1 MAQHHLDFLTK
12 QLSLTPQQQQQA
24 STIFSEAASNAKA
37 THDQMRTAHDSLKA
51 AIQKNDSAGIEQAA
65 NTIGNLTTQ
74 MITAHAKAQA
84 AFYQTL
90 TPDQQTK
97 MNELESQHHGM
108 GMMRRH
114 GFGHGGPR
122 RSQRPGGLRPSF
134 FLKIGAPRRR
144 TGQPAFFLVFRRVSC
159 PLIPAL
165 QFAFEPRPARK
176 RLFTRTL
183 QTLVG
188 LFTPANSKSD

>member
-1 MAQHHLDFLTK
+1 MRTTLLKVTTAVLALASVFAMAQHGNPPDPGKMAQRHLDFLTK

-37 THDQMRTAHDSLKA
+37 THDQMRAAHDSLKA

-74 MITAHAKAQA
+74 MITSHAKAQA

-90 TPDQQTK
+90 TPDQQAK
-97 MNELESQHHGM
+97 MNELESHHHGM

-114 GFGHGGPR
+114 GFVHGGPGGA
-122 RSQRPGGLRPSF
+122 SGPGGPPP
-134 FLKIGAPRRR
+134 GAS
-144 TGQPAFFLVFRRVSC
+144 L
-159 PLIPAL
+159 
-165 QFAFEPRPARK
+165 
-176 RLFTRTL
+176 
-183 QTLVG
+183 
-188 LFTPANSKSD
+188 

>member
-1 MAQHHLDFLTK
+1 MRTPLLKVTTAVLALASVFAMAQHGNPPDPGKMAQRHLDFLTK

-24 STIFSEAASNAKA
+24 STIFSEAANNAKV

-74 MITAHAKAQA
+74 MITSHAKAQA

-97 MNELESQHHGM
+97 MNDLESKHHGM
-108 GMMRRH
+108 GMHGR
-114 GFGHGGPR
+114 GFGHGGPGGPP
-122 RSQRPGGLRPSF
+122 PGASF
-134 FLKIGAPRRR
+134 
-144 TGQPAFFLVFRRVSC
+144 
-159 PLIPAL
+159 
-165 QFAFEPRPARK
+165 
-176 RLFTRTL
+176 
-183 QTLVG
+183 
-188 LFTPANSKSD
+188 

>member
-1 MAQHHLDFLTK
+1 MNFLTK

-24 STIFSEAASNAKA
+24 STIFSEAANNAKA
-37 THDQMRTAHDSLKA
+37 THDQMRTAHDGLKA

-97 MNELESQHHGM
+97 MNELESRHHGM
-108 GMMRRH
+108 GMAWARFRARWS
-114 GFGHGGPR
+114 R
-122 RSQRPGGLRPSF
+122 RS
-134 FLKIGAPRRR
+134 APRR
-144 TGQPAFFLVFRRVSC
+144 FFLRLARRDRGQDGLKVFPGFFTGVLSFNCFAR
-159 PLIPAL
+159 LAL
-165 QFAFEPRPARK
+165 RP
-176 RLFTRTL
+176 
-183 QTLVG
+183 
-188 LFTPANSKSD
+188 

>member
-1 MAQHHLDFLTK
+1 MRTTLLKVTTAVLALASVFAMAQHGNPPDPAKMAQRHLDFLAK
-12 QLSLTPQQQQQA
+12 QLSLTTQQQQQA

-97 MNELESQHHGM
+97 MNQLESQHGM
-108 GMMRRH
+108 GMHHH
-114 GFGHGGPR
+114 GFGHGGPDGPP
-122 RSQRPGGLRPSF
+122 PGASF
-134 FLKIGAPRRR
+134 
-144 TGQPAFFLVFRRVSC
+144 
-159 PLIPAL
+159 
-165 QFAFEPRPARK
+165 
-176 RLFTRTL
+176 
-183 QTLVG
+183 
-188 LFTPANSKSD
+188 